1 MQVENTEFN
10 DTLVDVE
17 ESLSLEDQ
25 REKQIMDGSVVLVN
39 GHYQLRLPLRGSPPC
54 FPDSLPVA
62 KKK

>member
-39 GHYQLRLPLRGSPPC
+39 TKATITGKPSM
-54 FPDSLPVA
+54 FS
-62 KKK
+62 